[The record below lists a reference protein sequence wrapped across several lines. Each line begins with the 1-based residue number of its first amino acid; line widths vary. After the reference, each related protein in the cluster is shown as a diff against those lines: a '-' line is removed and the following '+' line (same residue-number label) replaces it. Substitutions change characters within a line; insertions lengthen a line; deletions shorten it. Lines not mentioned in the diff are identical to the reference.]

1 MQGIILSDK
10 LKSPRNLTIN
20 SYTIQ
25 ITVAAGT
32 TRIINFHNELRA
44 LCRSVSI
51 INRDAANP
59 NTVIFNNDRINSVG
73 VAANSTFNSNDQW
86 TEQIEVT
93 SGAAGATNLFLELV
107 PDKQLD
113 W

>member
-10 LKSPRNLTIN
+10 LKSPRDLTIN

-25 ITVAAGT
+25 ITVAAAT
-32 TRIINFHNELRA
+32 TRIINFHNELRG
-44 LCRSVSI
+44 LCRSVAI
-51 INRDAANP
+51 INRDAANS
-59 NTVIFNNDRINSVG
+59 NTVIFNNDRINSVS

-86 TEQIEVT
+86 TEQIEIT
-93 SGAAGATNLFLELV
+93 AGAAGATNLFLEIV
-107 PDKQLD
+107 PDRQLD